1 MLSYEKK
8 LEIRCRA
15 WCVLRFRFKLQR
27 LHLWAASVLQTVDRT
42 IFDVRVCPY
51 PDEWFG
57 RHEMEGQM
65 TSRKKFKAM
74 IGECRAATVPGAANA
89 MFARVIEDLGFEAV
103 YATGAG
109 IANMHLGA
117 PDIGLTTLTELE
129 SAVAG
134 MADAV
139 SIPIV
144 VDADTGFGNALN
156 MARTI
161 RRLERAGAS
170 AIQIEDQIFPK
181 KCGHFAGKEVI
192 PTEEMVQKI
201 KAAVDARQDED
212 LQIIARTDS
221 RAIEGLDHALERA
234 HAFIEAGADI
244 TFVEAPTS
252 LEELER
258 IGRELPV
265 PQVANIVFG
274 GRTPDPG
281 REKFAEMGFAL
292 VLYANAALQAAL
304 KASYEVLGELKEAG
318 SLQAVSHRL
327 ASFEERQRAVAKH
340 DWDALEER
348 YRVTK

>member
-1 MLSYEKK
+1 
-8 LEIRCRA
+8 
-15 WCVLRFRFKLQR
+15 
-27 LHLWAASVLQTVDRT
+27 
-42 IFDVRVCPY
+42 
-51 PDEWFG
+51 
-57 RHEMEGQM
+57 M
-65 TSRKKFKAM
+65 TSRQQFRSIVGRRKAT
-74 IGECRAATVPGAANA
+74 TVPGAANA

-129 SAVAG
+129 SAVAA

-156 MARTI
+156 MRRTV
-161 RRLERAGAS
+161 RRLERAGAA
-170 AIQIEDQIFPK
+170 AIQIEDQVFPK
-181 KCGHFAGKEVI
+181 KCGHFSGKEVV
-192 PTEEMVQKI
+192 PAEDMVQKI
-201 KAAVDARQDED
+201 KAAVDARQDQD

-221 RAIEGLDHALERA
+221 RAIEGLDRALDRA

-244 TFVEAPTS
+244 TFVEAPTGAD
-252 LEELER
+252 ELAR
-258 IGRELPV
+258 IARELPV

-281 REKFAEMGFAL
+281 RDRLAEMGFSI

-304 KASYEVLGELKEAG
+304 KASYDVLGALKEKG
-318 SLQAVSHRL
+318 SLASVADRL
-327 ASFEERQRAVAKH
+327 ASFDERQRAVAKH
-340 DWDALEER
+340 EWDALEER
-348 YRVTK
+348 YRVVR